1 MKPFKL
7 QVVLEHRQRL
17 VDQARQHL
25 AKALQEEKKLVEAV
39 TACRQQLDQVVQDYE
54 QRQQQGML
62 AHEFMLY
69 ENQLNHQRE
78 RLERLEEQVVMARQ
92 HTLSCRK
99 GLEEAGREKKLLE
112 KVKEKQQQAE
122 MKEQQRREMAEIDEI
137 AILFRDE
144 DES

>member
-25 AKALQEEKKLVEAV
+25 AKALQEEKKVVDALAE
-39 TACRQQLDQVVQDYE
+39 CRHQLDQVAKDYE
-54 QRQQQGML
+54 LRQQQGML

-69 ENQLNHQRE
+69 ENQLNHQRD
-78 RLERLEEQVVMARQ
+78 RLERLQEQLTLARQ
-92 HTLSCRK
+92 HVVASRK
-99 GLEEAGREKKLLE
+99 ALEEASREKKLLE
-112 KVKEKQQQAE
+112 KVKEKQQRAE
-122 MKEQQRREMAEIDEI
+122 IKEQQRREMAEIDEI

>member
-7 QVVLEHRQRL
+7 QVVLDHRQRL

-25 AKALQEEKKLVEAV
+25 AKALQDETNAVDAV
-39 TACRQQLDQVVQDYE
+39 TECRQNLDQVAQEYE

-92 HTLSCRK
+92 HTLTCRK
-99 GLEEAGREKKLLE
+99 ALEEAGREKKLLE
-112 KVKEKQQQAE
+112 KVKEKQQRAE
-122 MKEQQRREMAEIDEI
+122 IKEQKRREMAEIDEI
-137 AILFRDE
+137 AIMFRDE

>member
-25 AKALQEEKKLVEAV
+25 AKALQEEKKAAESLEE
-39 TACRQQLDQVVQDYE
+39 CRERFEVMGQEYE
-54 QRQQQGML
+54 RRQQQGMV

-69 ENQLNHQRE
+69 ENQLNHLRDLLDS
-78 RLERLEEQVVMARQ
+78 LEGQLVTARQ
-92 HTLSCRK
+92 HIVTCRK
-99 GLEEAGREKKLLE
+99 ALEEASREKKLLE
-112 KVKEKQQQAE
+112 KVKEKQQRAE

-144 DES
+144 DEL